1 MLMGKQRNS
10 PLDETS
16 RREFLRHL
24 TGVGMVTMLPA
35 AGYARG
41 PEAAAGSRLPI
52 CIFSKH
58 LQWLDWEPMAE
69 TAAKLGFDGVDLTV
83 RKGGHVVP
91 ERVEEDLPKAAAAI
105 RKAGL
110 AFPMVTTEITDTG
123 TPHAESILKTVSAL
137 GIPHYRWGG
146 LRYTESK
153 PLPEQLD
160 ALQPRVAQLE
170 AMNKKYGLCAMY
182 HTHSGL
188 NEIGASM
195 WDLWILVKDRD
206 TRWISVNYDVAHA
219 MIEGGMGGWV
229 HSSRLLLPYTRG
241 IAIKDF
247 YWAKNAQ
254 GKWEHVWCPLGDGM
268 VDLKRFLA
276 MLKHAGFTGPVQ
288 MHFEYP
294 LGGAEHGETTLSIDK
309 TKVLAAMR
317 RDLEKLRTL
326 LQEAGL
332 G

>member
-1 MLMGKQRNS
+1 MNKKRNS
-10 PLDETS
+10 PSEGS
-16 RREFLRHL
+16 NRREFLRHL
-24 TGVGMVTMLPA
+24 AGLGMATVLPA
-35 AGYARG
+35 AGFALG
-41 PEAAAGSRLPI
+41 PEAAAGSHLPI

-58 LQWLDWEPMAE
+58 LQWLAWGPMAE
-69 TAAKLGFDGVDLTV
+69 TAAQLGFDGVDLTV
-83 RKGGHVVP
+83 RKGGHVLP
-91 ERVEEDLPKAAAAI
+91 ERVEEDLPKAAAVI

-110 AFPMVTTEITDTG
+110 AFPMITTEITDASS
-123 TPHAESILKTVSAL
+123 PHAESILKTASAL

-153 PLPEQLD
+153 PLPEQLNE
-160 ALQPRVAQLE
+160 LQPRVAELE
-170 AMNKKYGLCAMY
+170 AMNKKYNLCAMY

-188 NEIGASM
+188 NEVGASM

-219 MIEGGMGGWV
+219 MIEGGLGGWV

-241 IAIKDF
+241 IAVKDS
-247 YWAKNAQ
+247 YWAKNAK
-254 GKWEHVWCPLGDGM
+254 GKWEPVWCPLGDGM

-276 MLKHAGFTGPVQ
+276 MLKQASFTGPVQ

-294 LGGAEHGETTLSIDK
+294 LGGAEHGGTTLSTEK
-309 TKVLAAMR
+309 TQVLSAMR